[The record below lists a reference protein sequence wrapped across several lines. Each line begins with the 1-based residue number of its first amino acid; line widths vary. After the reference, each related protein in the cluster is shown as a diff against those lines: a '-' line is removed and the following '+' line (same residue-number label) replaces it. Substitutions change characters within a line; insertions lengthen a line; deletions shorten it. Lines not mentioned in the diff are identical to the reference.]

1 MKQFFLKTTFAI
13 LSVILFYGCSQE
25 PYDWSEGENSIKVK
39 SFVFNEISQNSVN
52 ISFDL
57 ISSKDINPDNL
68 YFYIKCKNTDKSS
81 ESITYDVEVTNLNG
95 TNTIDLTGLES
106 GVSYYLEFLVAMV
119 QENDSY
125 EENSLYTSSFKTI
138 ALYDLMPSPTSIS
151 LTPEKDSPLVNV
163 ACTLQIPENSK
174 EIKEA
179 GFFYGT
185 DSKVTL
191 ETGTKVEGFI
201 DGTIMVAELNQL
213 DIDYTYYVGA
223 YIITDA
229 GTLTSGISSVTTNGV
244 PFYIKVTHLERS
256 VYNNRYG
263 FTLAFDIY
271 GISENTDCIFNRV
284 RIRAARESY
293 IELYGMAEVEF
304 GGDNYE
310 QINPTSKEENIY
322 HYDYSKTNF
331 GMFDKNYIDTRCVW
345 FIIDWIDKYGIKH
358 SSTIKNGN
366 SYWKI

>member
-1 MKQFFLKTTFAI
+1 MKQFFLKTTLAI

-81 ESITYDVEVTNLNG
+81 ESITFDVEVTNLNG

-125 EENSLYTSSFKTI
+125 EENSLYTNSFKTI

-151 LTPEKDSPLVNV
+151 LTPEKDSPFVDV

-174 EIKEA
+174 EVKEA
-179 GFFYGT
+179 GFFYST

-191 ETGTKVEGFI
+191 DTGTKVEGII
-201 DGTIMVAELNQL
+201 DGTTMVAELTQL

-223 YIITDA
+223 YIVTDA
-229 GTLTSGISSVTTNGV
+229 GTLTSGVSSVTTNGV
-244 PFYIKVTHLERS
+244 PFYVKVDNLERKS
-256 VYNNRYG
+256 LIPQHYYKYN
-263 FTLAFDIY
+263 FL
-271 GISENTDCIFNRV
+271 
-284 RIRAARESY
+284 
-293 IELYGMAEVEF
+293 
-304 GGDNYE
+304 
-310 QINPTSKEENIY
+310 
-322 HYDYSKTNF
+322 
-331 GMFDKNYIDTRCVW
+331 
-345 FIIDWIDKYGIKH
+345 
-358 SSTIKNGN
+358 ST
-366 SYWKI
+366 